1 MIFENRVAIVTGGAR
16 DIGGAVSLAL
26 ASAGAKV
33 AINYCHSQ
41 AKAEETLAA
50 VESNGGSAILVK
62 GDMTQEADVARLV
75 RETRDAFGEAVHI
88 LVNMT
93 GGLIARRKLLEM
105 DEAFLNEVM
114 RLNFNSSF
122 LAVKHVV
129 PHMPA
134 GGAIVNCASQAA
146 RDGGGPGA
154 AAYASSK
161 GAILTFTRSLAKE
174 LGGQGIRVNS
184 VSPGMIDTTFHDTFT
199 AREVRTK
206 VAAGTALGREG
217 LSAEVAEL
225 VTWLASDA
233 ASYVTGSSFD
243 INGGSYFV

>member
-1 MIFENRVAIVTGGAR
+1 MKFENKVAIVTGGAR
-16 DIGGAVSLAL
+16 DIGRAVSVTLA
-26 ASAGAKV
+26 AEGAKV

-41 AKAEETLAA
+41 GAAEATLECIKA
-50 VESNGGSAILVK
+50 SGGSAILVQ
-62 GDMTQEADVARLV
+62 GDMTREKDVARLIEEA
-75 RETRDAFGEAVHI
+75 RSAFGDEVHT

-93 GGLIARRKLLEM
+93 GGLVARRKLLEM

-122 LAVKHVV
+122 LTAKQVV

-161 GAILTFTRSLAKE
+161 GAVLTYTRSLAKE
-174 LGGQGIRVNS
+174 LGAQGIRVNC
-184 VSPGMIDTTFHDTFT
+184 VCPGMIDTTFHDTFT

-206 VAAGTALGREG
+206 VAGGTALGREG
-217 LSAEVAEL
+217 QSEEVAKL
-225 VTWLASDA
+225 VTWLASDD
-233 ASYVTGSSFD
+233 ASYVTGGSFD

>member
-1 MIFENRVAIVTGGAR
+1 MTFENKLAIVTGGGR
-16 DIGGAVSLAL
+16 DIGRAVSLAL
-26 ASAGAKV
+26 ASGGAKV

-41 AKAEETLAA
+41 DAAEDTLRTIKAA
-50 VESNGGSAILVK
+50 GGDGITVK
-62 GDMTQEADVARLV
+62 GDMTKEADVARLV
-75 RETRDAFGEAVHI
+75 DTARGAFGNEVHI

-105 DEAFLNEVM
+105 DEAFLDEVM
-114 RLNFNSSF
+114 HLNLNSSF
-122 LAVKHVV
+122 LTAKHVV
-129 PHMPA
+129 PHMPS

-154 AAYASSK
+154 AAYASAK
-161 GAILTFTRSLAKE
+161 GAVLTFTRSLAKE
-174 LGGQGIRVNS
+174 LGAQGIRVNC

-206 VAAGTALGREG
+206 VAGGTALGREG
-217 LSAEVAEL
+217 QSREVAEL

-233 ASYVTGSSFD
+233 ASYVTGGSYE
-243 INGGSYFV
+243 INGGSYFI